1 MEDPS
6 YSLQLK
12 QTLTI
17 KPLNFRIHAIP
28 RSGKPKLLAMP
39 SNTIRQ
45 TNEKVD
51 ISTPGPT
58 EDSGRKPIYV
68 LYGSNTGS
76 CESFAQRIASD
87 AAAHGESN
95 IAYFPLQSLIV
106 LTQDSTQLL
115 ELSTPLL
122 ATSPLVDLLS

>member
-1 MEDPS
+1 MLATIIQRFDLVMEDPS

-28 RSGKPKLLAMP
+28 RTGKPKLMAMP
-39 SNTIRQ
+39 AKTLGQ

-51 ISTPGPT
+51 ISTPSAT
-58 EDSGRKPIYV
+58 EDGGRKPIYV

-76 CESFAQRIASD
+76 CESFAQRVASD
-87 AAAHGESN
+87 AAVHGEFNELRFSFSVSFLSRVPRN
-95 IAYFPLQSLIV
+95 DRQS
-106 LTQDSTQLL
+106 
-115 ELSTPLL
+115 
-122 ATSPLVDLLS
+122 